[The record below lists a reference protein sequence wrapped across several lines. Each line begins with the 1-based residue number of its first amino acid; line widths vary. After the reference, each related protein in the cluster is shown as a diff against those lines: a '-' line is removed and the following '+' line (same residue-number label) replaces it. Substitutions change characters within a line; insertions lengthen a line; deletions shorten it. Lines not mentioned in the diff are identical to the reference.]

1 MLHEEKIIKLD
12 RSRIDIKENSYV
24 KYKNSIYKIT
34 QILNFKEVV
43 ALNIETKKA
52 TLLAIKDLSSIES
65 GKNINIEAISKDI
78 SEIEDE
84 EYKEANRRY
93 KAILPLL
100 EKKLSRTDA
109 VEYSKKLGIHFTT
122 LYRWQE
128 KYKSTGT
135 ILGLISNKSGIKRG
149 SKKLNNEVEILIR
162 KIIENY
168 YLTNQK
174 PSIQSII
181 NKILFE
187 CKKMNLTAPHSN
199 TIRNRINE
207 ISEYEKLKKQGNKG
221 LARTK
226 YEPVPNKFEAEYP
239 LQLIEIDHT
248 PCDIILVDDENR
260 LPIGRPWITLAIDIY
275 SRMIVGYYL
284 SMNAPSVTSV
294 GMCVSNAILPKDLLL
309 SKFDINENWNVWG
322 FPETIHVDN
331 GADFRAEAVKRAS
344 LAHGINIEFR
354 PVGRANFGGHIERVI
369 GTLMHEIHNLP
380 GTTFSNIK
388 KRGEYNSDANA
399 SMTFYEFERW
409 LLTFITKIYHKR
421 THSSLLMSPE
431 QQWEEGLFADE
442 TGIGFIQKPSS
453 NSSIILDFL
462 PIYERTIQKNGV
474 NIEGLN
480 YYDHVLRTKI
490 NQMENGKKKQFI
502 FKRDPRDISHVWFYE
517 ESTKEYFKIPTANQN
532 MPSMTSWEFDS
543 IKTNLKNKGLKRI
556 NQDAILEARE
566 ELLTQIKQSIKSSK
580 KARRETQKL
589 KNANIELN
597 ELNYKMNPNIDID
610 NKNLLNKSSSDDQSF
625 WEDEIPEF

>member
-1 MLHEEKIIKLD
+1 MLNKETSIKLD
-12 RSRIDIKENSYV
+12 RSRIDIKPNSYV
-24 KYKNSIYKIT
+24 QYKNSVYKIT
-34 QILNFKEVV
+34 QILNFDEVV
-43 ALNIETKKA
+43 GTNTKTKKA
-52 TLLAIKDLSSIES
+52 ELLPIKDLSSIETN
-65 GKNINIEAISKDI
+65 KNVNAESISKDI
-78 SEIEDE
+78 NDIEDE
-84 EYKEANRRY
+84 EYLEAQRRY

-100 EKKLSRTDA
+100 EKKLSRQEA
-109 VEYSKKLGIHFTT
+109 VQYSKNLGIHFTT

-135 ILGLISNKSGIKRG
+135 ILGLISNKVGVRKG
-149 SKKLNNEVEILIR
+149 SKRLDSEIEIIIR

-168 YLTNQK
+168 YLTIQK
-174 PSIQSII
+174 PSIQSVV
-181 NKILFE
+181 NKVLSE
-187 CKKMNLTAPHSN
+187 CKRLNIVAPHSN

-207 ISEYEKLKKQGNKG
+207 ISEYEKLLKHGSRG
-221 LARTK
+221 LAKTK
-226 YEPVPNKFEAEYP
+226 YEPAPNKFEADYP

-248 PCDIILVDDENR
+248 PCDIILVDDEHR

-309 SKFDINENWNVWG
+309 SKFDINSNWNVWG
-322 FPETIHVDN
+322 YPETIHVDN
-331 GADFRAEAVKRAS
+331 GADFRADAVKRAG

-388 KRGEYNSDANA
+388 QRGEYNSDANA
-399 SMTFYEFERW
+399 SMTFSEFEKW
-409 LLTFITKIYHKR
+409 ILTFITKIYHKR
-421 THSSLLMSPE
+421 IHSSLSLSPE

-442 TGIGFIQKPSS
+442 SGIGFIQKPSN

-502 FKRDPRDISHVWFYE
+502 FKRDPRDISYIWFYE
-517 ESTKEYFKIPTANQN
+517 ETTQEYFKINVANQN
-532 MPSMTSWEFDS
+532 MPSMTAWEFDS
-543 IKTNLKNKGLKRI
+543 IKTDLKNKGLKSV

-566 ELLTQIKQSIKSSK
+566 ELHKQIEQSVKSSK
-580 KARRETQKL
+580 KARRDSQRL
-589 KNANIELN
+589 KNKNIELKEQEQRINQNTSINIKQTENNFSKN
-597 ELNYKMNPNIDID
+597 E
-610 NKNLLNKSSSDDQSF
+610 SF
-625 WEDEIPEF
+625 WEDDIPDF